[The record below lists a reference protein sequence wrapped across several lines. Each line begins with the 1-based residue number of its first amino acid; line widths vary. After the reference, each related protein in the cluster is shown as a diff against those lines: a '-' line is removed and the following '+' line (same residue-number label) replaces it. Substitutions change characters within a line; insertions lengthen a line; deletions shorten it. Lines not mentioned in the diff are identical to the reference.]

1 MARGKIFINYRRDD
15 SRADAG
21 RLYDRLVMRF
31 PGEVFRDVTSLE
43 PGVEWHEAIARVLAE
58 ADACIVVIGKDWLK
72 ISDATGRR
80 RLDDPRDTV
89 RQELVTALGR
99 KMRVFPVLVGGAKMP
114 QEEELPAD
122 LQSLC
127 RRNAL
132 EITEQDW
139 DEGFNKLSSV
149 LASSLGLRGKGL
161 DSDKRSPRRTW
172 VFAGIG
178 SLVGALV
185 LAAYVVSNNASPSR
199 AGGLPVVTPDSAAQP
214 GRAEP
219 EPSNVSSSPS
229 LVGTWKADVVERGVP
244 TEIIWQIRADGTS
257 HYMFR
262 SAIGSGTAKTTWTF
276 ADGIIY
282 EESSTGPPSKGS
294 IKWRDRNHFVL
305 TVIDNG
311 DPGTSG
317 SERHYSRM

>member
-114 QEEELPAD
+114 QEEDFRPIFNPYAAGTRWKSPNRIGTRASTSSRRCSHRRSDCSGRDWIVISARREGLGCLPVSEA
-122 LQSLC
+122 
-127 RRNAL
+127 
-132 EITEQDW
+132 W
-139 DEGFNKLSSV
+139 
-149 LASSLGLRGKGL
+149 LGLL
-161 DSDKRSPRRTW
+161 FWPRT
-172 VFAGIG
+172 
-178 SLVGALV
+178 L
-185 LAAYVVSNNASPSR
+185 
-199 AGGLPVVTPDSAAQP
+199 
-214 GRAEP
+214 
-219 EPSNVSSSPS
+219 
-229 LVGTWKADVVERGVP
+229 
-244 TEIIWQIRADGTS
+244 
-257 HYMFR
+257 
-262 SAIGSGTAKTTWTF
+262 
-276 ADGIIY
+276 
-282 EESSTGPPSKGS
+282 
-294 IKWRDRNHFVL
+294 
-305 TVIDNG
+305 
-311 DPGTSG
+311 
-317 SERHYSRM
+317 